1 MQVSRMS
8 PRKPTIPAAN
18 AVLGYVE
25 VAERMGIAVK
35 SARIYAAT
43 DPDFPARITPLSLR
57 SPGFSSADVEAY
69 IERRRTRNTGS
80 GRPPRGGQE
89 PPRVETGPA
98 VGARIRELLPA
109 AQAPANTERGLAE
122 VLGLNV
128 AALRFRLR
136 GQTRWKT
143 TELNAVAVA
152 LGTTVQDITGG
163 VLE

>member
-1 MQVSRMS
+1 VS
-8 PRKPTIPAAN
+8 PRKPAIPAAD
-18 AVLGYVE
+18 AVLGYQE
-25 VAERMGIAVK
+25 VAERMGIDVK
-35 SARIYAAT
+35 SVRIYAVT
-43 DPDFPARITPLSLR
+43 DPDFPVRITPPSLR
-57 SPGFSSADVEAY
+57 SPGFSSADVDAY

-122 VLGLNV
+122 VVGLNV

-143 TELNAVAVA
+143 TELNAVAAA
-152 LGTTVQDITGG
+152 LGTTVQDLTGG
-163 VLE
+163 VLD